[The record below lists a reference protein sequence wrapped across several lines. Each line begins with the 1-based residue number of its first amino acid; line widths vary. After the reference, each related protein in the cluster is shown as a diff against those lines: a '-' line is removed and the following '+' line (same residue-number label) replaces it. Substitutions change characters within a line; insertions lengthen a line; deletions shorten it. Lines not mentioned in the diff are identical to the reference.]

1 MDKHEI
7 QPDKEAN
14 LKIIPKL
21 RPQWKVFLDFQPT
34 SFSQDEQLYIA
45 FAVSCRVDAG
55 SVVALAISFK
65 GSRIC
70 LVQDDLAEAPEAAIW
85 IEGSS
90 LPKIGEWTRIEI
102 SHEEAEDK
110 FYLGLTVGGALLRR
124 GEAHPKLQRM
134 KSVTATFG
142 GGGAH
147 CGFFR
152 SLVVLEKYGYAS
164 KNAAIANKMVSSQS

>member
-34 SFSQDEQLYIA
+34 SFPQDEQPHVA
-45 FAVSCRVDAG
+45 FAVSCRVNAG
-55 SVVALAISFK
+55 SVVVLAIAFK
-65 GSRIC
+65 GSRVF
-70 LVQDDLAEAPEAAIW
+70 LVQDDLIEADILVES
-85 IEGSS
+85 SS

-110 FYLGLTVGGALLRR
+110 FYLGLTVGGVLLGRR
-124 GEAHPKLQRM
+124 EAHPKLQRM

-142 GGGAH
+142 GDQAL

-152 SLVVLEKYGYAS
+152 SLVVLEK
-164 KNAAIANKMVSSQS
+164 

>member
-7 QPDKEAN
+7 QPDKEAS
-14 LKIIPKL
+14 LRIISKL

-34 SFSQDEQLYIA
+34 SFPQDEQLYVA
-45 FAVSCRVDAG
+45 FAVSCRDDAG
-55 SVVALAISFK
+55 SVVALAISFE

-70 LVQDDLAEAPEAAIW
+70 LVQDDLAEAPEAAME

-102 SHEEAEDK
+102 SHEEVEDK
-110 FYLGLTVGGALLRR
+110 FYLGLTVGGVLLGRR
-124 GEAHPKLQRM
+124 EAHPKLQRM

-142 GGGAH
+142 GDQAL

-152 SLVVLEKYGYAS
+152 SLVVLEK
-164 KNAAIANKMVSSQS
+164 

>member
-34 SFSQDEQLYIA
+34 SFPQDEQLYVA

-55 SVVALAISFK
+55 SVVALAISFE

-70 LVQDDLAEAPEAAIW
+70 LVQDGLAEAAIR

-110 FYLGLTVGGALLRR
+110 FYLGLTVGGALLGRR
-124 GEAHPKLQRM
+124 EAHPKLQRM

-142 GGGAH
+142 GDQAL

-152 SLVVLEKYGYAS
+152 SLVVLEK
-164 KNAAIANKMVSSQS
+164 

>member
-34 SFSQDEQLYIA
+34 SFPQDEQPHVA
-45 FAVSCRVDAG
+45 FVGSCRVDAG
-55 SVVALAISFK
+55 SVVALAISFE

-70 LVQDDLAEAPEAAIW
+70 LVQDDLAEAPEAAIR

-110 FYLGLTVGGALLRR
+110 FYLGLTVGGALLGRR
-124 GEAHPKLQRM
+124 EAHPKLQRM

-142 GGGAH
+142 GDQAL

-152 SLVVLEKYGYAS
+152 SLVVLEK
-164 KNAAIANKMVSSQS
+164 